1 MGLPQKR
8 KVASWEQRLSEGR
21 RALNWESMMPH
32 SSRSRCCRVAEVLS
46 IRTCR
51 GSRLRLVRLTPLRPR
66 SFRRLRL
73 GHCDRYFRSDSEIR
87 QLLMHRVSRGLFRRL
102 GERQGSQS
110 QGQRWR
116 AEGCGEERPV
126 SPQRRASHWLGAGLS
141 PPLLDGKA
149 GALPG
154 GGGGRSCSH
163 GYDLPLHKMMNYF
176 QCGKQRVNKCHLP
189 MSAYISIW
197 LARIKMFLQDT
208 TS

>member
-1 MGLPQKR
+1 MGS
-8 KVASWEQRLSEGR
+8 A
-21 RALNWESMMPH
+21 M
-32 SSRSRCCRVAEVLS
+32 
-46 IRTCR
+46 
-51 GSRLRLVRLTPLRPR
+51 RLVRLTPLRPR

-141 PPLLDGKA
+141 PPFLTGRQGLYRGEGGKVM
-149 GALPG
+149 LTW
-154 GGGGRSCSH
+154 
-163 GYDLPLHKMMNYF
+163 
-176 QCGKQRVNKCHLP
+176 V
-189 MSAYISIW
+189 
-197 LARIKMFLQDT
+197 
-208 TS
+208 